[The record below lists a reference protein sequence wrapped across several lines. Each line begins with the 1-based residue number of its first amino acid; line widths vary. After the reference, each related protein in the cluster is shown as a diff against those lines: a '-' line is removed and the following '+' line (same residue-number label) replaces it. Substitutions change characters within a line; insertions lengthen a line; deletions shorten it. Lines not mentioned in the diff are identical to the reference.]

1 MPIPAEKICEMC
13 SLLKKCDN
21 MRNMQQHTKT
31 DRQSCCICSNRPHL
45 MPHTAMQHNNNKNTR
60 TLLLLLLLHPF
71 NGLFSRTTWV
81 SRYQKGKT
89 SLDLNEARD
98 DGVLRCSSIS
108 WTIMQTIYIS
118 LQTDNHTN
126 TSSLNFYRPD
136 ALPDAQPT
144 VSEHRTHTH
153 IQPFNGPWSGTTQVG
168 RYQKKLSPTHTHPDL
183 QTSFINFLHLLR
195 SIASSVFSLRAWQ
208 SSLTTFSRSSEHRRQ
223 KQLIITIDAS
233 L

>member
-1 MPIPAEKICEMC
+1 VTICEIC
-13 SLLKKCDN
+13 SNTL
-21 MRNMQQHTKT
+21 RQT
-31 DRQSCCICSNRPHL
+31 DRSCCICSNRPHL

-60 TLLLLLLLHPF
+60 TLLLLLLHPF

-89 SLDLNEARD
+89 SLDLNEAND

-153 IQPFNGPWSGTTQVG
+153 TTV
-168 RYQKKLSPTHTHPDL
+168 
-183 QTSFINFLHLLR
+183 
-195 SIASSVFSLRAWQ
+195 
-208 SSLTTFSRSSEHRRQ
+208 
-223 KQLIITIDAS
+223 
-233 L
+233 